1 MINAFLNVFWRE
13 KPEKNSLCPNS
24 FAPMPNNKFHNYA
37 IEIRE
42 NDDCPEP
49 NKTIWGVFDF
59 EKTFKKNIFYTF
71 YSPPS

>member
-13 KPEKNSLCPNS
+13 KQRNSLTPNS
-24 FAPMPNNKFHNYA
+24 FATMPSNVFHNYA

-42 NDDCPEP
+42 NDDDEEP
-49 NKTIWGVFDF
+49 NKTIWGVFEF
-59 EKTFKKNIFYTF
+59 EKKYKKNIFYTL